1 MEILCD
7 MKHTKVV
14 RKLNWQH
21 FQTYNDAPTQAFE
34 TMCNQLFELWCKRE
48 YKDSLDSVTVVNGSG
63 GDGGVEAFATLK
75 DNSIVGVQAKWF
87 PSSITDGQMT
97 QIKRSI
103 KTAIEVRPNLIR
115 YIVCVP
121 RDLNSIKKGRER
133 KVVTNTEST
142 RWDSLKK
149 IIKEEYPMLE
159 IMLWDETK
167 ILSQLQQHEA
177 SGIYRYWF
185 EKSEISY
192 ENLKYSYN
200 RQKSGWL
207 SQKYI
212 PNLHQEGTINNQVSQ
227 YLGTSETRKNI
238 FAQLKNIKEL
248 CNRIKHS
255 IDDYVEFIEFRQ
267 IDKSDLDNLAQIKR
281 KFEDIE
287 AKVAQLIEILV
298 KEKLNQ
304 TLISYNDFSI
314 DLDFIYS
321 ILDERN
327 ISNDKRYF
335 HIREIKKYIT
345 EFELLDFYSILSEM
359 EFTLNRNLFV
369 IVGNPGVGKTHG
381 IAGAIEN
388 IFEGNFHLPILIR
401 AKDINPSSSWKDII
415 TNVLGLSS
423 NWGEVEIW
431 RGLESLSYR
440 NETIELYKNVCDEFK
455 LVPKVIIFIE
465 GLDESRPY
473 DKWIEKLREASSI
486 TEVYSRIKFCVTSRP
501 YVFES
506 ISHADNLLKNIFRLQ
521 STGDVPVNQLFS
533 IYINHFD
540 VDIGSSNWIKW
551 SLKSPL
557 SLRLFCENYKN
568 QNVSNIDST
577 AMTITNLL
585 KEKIKILE
593 EEFIKTHDLKV
604 GRNGNIIK
612 SSLIAISRLFIEKER
627 IYLPEIEKV
636 LIDSIPVINSQ
647 EIVSSLIQYL
657 ENYGLLQSFEEY
669 SESFFSDSK
678 RVFSIGMQ
686 PIFDYI
692 FALKLYESGHNYD
705 DMKIPEQFL
714 KQKGVIMM
722 LAILL
727 MEEHSYLLSENSCIE
742 QSYSPSKR
750 LSLTCF
756 TLANVSVTAAEKYE
770 EYIAEAMRIDAEHLK
785 KIVDSLTKVVSRIK
799 GHPLGSKM
807 LHDYMMEFSLPAE
820 RDIIWSVPSNIV
832 YGINKKW
839 VSSTSIQ
846 LDHENYQLKTDD
858 SFDGLPL
865 IYAWLL
871 TTVNNSE
878 RASYRAML
886 GEWAVNQP
894 LEFFKLFQLVI
905 KTNDMQMKEDIYSI
919 AAGSVLANQMNEEFV
934 KLFCD
939 WIIQFVYPNANICLT
954 NNIAIR
960 YYTRSILES
969 GYRKGYINEETIQRC
984 RPPYFNNVD
993 IPIDITAITG
1003 SRMGGYGPIDYDLS
1017 RYVLIDPIDSSFF
1030 YPEKMYSGSGR
1041 DETSELSVFFETDEV
1056 KAILQMKDLEE
1067 EIKIKL
1073 NKLVDYYEKQRS
1085 FWPIISF
1092 LEDYGDSGNSTS
1104 IEEENDERIAEE
1116 SRGQVESKETL
1127 NSKYNIKAE
1136 KLLNRYMK
1144 KYNVQNLTSDQFILC
1159 AAYEYLMKQGWTKD
1173 IFSTHISSN
1182 SEERSVGIDSAISG
1196 RFHAATHGA
1205 KSGVMSFCE
1214 KYIWTAKNEIL
1225 GYLADNL
1232 LFRSYDKSPF
1242 IIEDYTLL
1250 SDFPSPLQEISQ
1262 VDPKEKRKHT
1272 EFYLPE
1278 NLSPEIEGVVSEEA
1292 INLWMKDTPEPT
1304 LENWICLKD
1313 EKNKKE
1319 SDEVLSLFGYHSL
1332 SNQTGGETNMWIT
1345 SVIIDKEH
1353 LSIFKHDFLNK
1364 KPYLLSMFNDTSNAR
1379 ATIDNSCYITPKE
1392 VLLLD
1397 GNEEIDAIKKVV
1409 TFRDKGFK
1417 EYSFNYTAT
1426 ECVSHFLEFG
1436 DVYYIMPSKYVR
1448 TLLNITDGDGYKF
1461 YDANLEEIG
1470 FYRIAGEPWFDQQ
1483 SYLCVNKERL
1493 LKNLEREQKSI
1504 VWIVRVMREATPKAR
1519 EKYRDVNGRYNEYY
1533 MLWFENGEIQQ
1544 IKLHSDDNY

>member
-1 MEILCD
+1 MGIQCE

-14 RKLNWQH
+14 RKLNWEH

-87 PSSITDGQMT
+87 PSSITVGQMT
-97 QIKRSI
+97 QIKKSI
-103 KTAIEVRPNLIR
+103 KTAIEVRPNLIQ

-121 RDLNSIKKGRER
+121 RDLNSIKKGREG
-133 KVVTNTEST
+133 KVVTNTEAT
-142 RWDSLKK
+142 RWDSLKQA
-149 IIKEEYPMLE
+149 IKEEYPLLE
-159 IMLWDETK
+159 IILWDETK
-167 ILSQLQQHEA
+167 ILSQLQQYES

-192 ENLKYSYN
+192 ENLKYSYK

-212 PNLHQEGTINNQVSQ
+212 PNLHQEGAINNQVLQ

-238 FAQLKNIKEL
+238 FVQLKNIKEL
-248 CNRIKHS
+248 CNCIKRS
-255 IDDYVEFIEFRQ
+255 IDDYVEFIEFRK
-267 IDKSDLDNLAQIKR
+267 IDRSDLDNLAQIKNT
-281 KFEDIE
+281 FEDIE

-298 KEKLNQ
+298 EEKLNQ
-304 TLISYNDFSI
+304 TLLSYHDFLI
-314 DLDFIYS
+314 DIDFIYS

-335 HIREIKKYIT
+335 HIREIKKHIT
-345 EFELLDFYSILSEM
+345 EFELYDFYSILSEM
-359 EFTLNRNLFV
+359 EFTLNQNLFV

-381 IAGAIEN
+381 IAGAIED
-388 IFEGNFHLPILIR
+388 IFEGNFHIPILIR
-401 AKDINPSSSWKDII
+401 AKDINPSSSWKDIM

-423 NWGEVEIW
+423 NWGEVDIW

-440 NETIELYKNVCDEFK
+440 NETIELYKNICNEFK

-506 ISHADNLLKNIFRLQ
+506 ISHADYLLENIFRLQ

-533 IYINHFD
+533 IYINHFG
-540 VDIGSSNWIKW
+540 VEIGSSNWIKW

-604 GRNGNIIK
+604 GRNSHIIK
-612 SSLIAISRLFIEKER
+612 SSLIAISSLFIEKER
-627 IYLPEIEKV
+627 IPLPEIEQV
-636 LIDSIPVINSQ
+636 LIDSIPMINSQ

-669 SESFFSDSK
+669 SESFFGDSK
-678 RVFSIGMQ
+678 RIFSIGMQ

-692 FALKLYESGHNYD
+692 FALRLYESGHNYD

-714 KQKGVIMM
+714 KQNGVIMM

-727 MEEHSYLLSENSCIE
+727 MEEHSYLLSKNSCIK
-742 QSYSPSKR
+742 QAFSDSKR

-756 TLANVSVTAAEKYE
+756 TLANVSITAAEKYKE
-770 EYIAEAMRIDAEHLK
+770 HIAEVMRIDAEHLK
-785 KIVDSLTKVVSRIK
+785 KIVDSLIKVVSRVK

-832 YGINKKW
+832 YGINEKW
-839 VSSTSIQ
+839 ASSSSIQ
-846 LDHENYQLKTDD
+846 LDHETFKLKADD

-878 RASYRAML
+878 RVSYRATL
-886 GEWAVNQP
+886 GEWAVSQP

-905 KTNDMQMKEDIYSI
+905 ETNDMQMKEDIYSI
-919 AAGSVLANQMNEEFV
+919 AAGSVLANQTNEELV

-939 WIIQFVYPNANICLT
+939 WIIQFVYPDANTCLT

-969 GYRKGYINEETIQRC
+969 GYRKGYINEATIERC
-984 RPPYFNNVD
+984 RPPYFNNMD
-993 IPIDITAITG
+993 IPIDITARTG

-1017 RYVLIDPIDSSFF
+1017 RYVLIDPINSNFF
-1030 YPEKMYSGSGR
+1030 YPEKVYSESEK
-1041 DETSELSVFFETDEV
+1041 DEIAGLAEYFELDEV
-1056 KAILQMKDLEE
+1056 KLLLKVEDLEE

-1073 NKLVDYYEKQRS
+1073 NKLVDYYEDQQN
-1085 FWPIISF
+1085 FWVRISS
-1092 LEDYGDSGNSTS
+1092 LVDYTDSDSSTN
-1104 IEEENDERIAEE
+1104 IEEKNDVGI
-1116 SRGQVESKETL
+1116 VESKETL
-1127 NSKYNIKAE
+1127 NLIYNIKAE
-1136 KLLNRYMK
+1136 KLLNRYME
-1144 KYNVQNLTSDQFILC
+1144 KYDVQNLTSDQFILC
-1159 AAYEYLMKQGWTKD
+1159 AAYNYLMKQGWTKD
-1173 IFSTHISSN
+1173 IFSTYISSDG
-1182 SEERSVGIDSAISG
+1182 EERIVGIDSAILG
-1196 RFHAATHGA
+1196 KFHAATHGA

-1232 LFRSYDKSPF
+1232 LFRDYDKPPF
-1242 IIEDYTLL
+1242 IIENYTLL

-1262 VDPKEKRKHT
+1262 IDPKEKRKYT
-1272 EFYLPE
+1272 ELYLPE

-1304 LENWICLKD
+1304 LEKWICLKG
-1313 EKNKKE
+1313 EKNEKE
-1319 SDEVLSLFGYHSL
+1319 SDKVLSLFGYHSL

-1345 SVIIDKEH
+1345 SVIIDKEN
-1353 LSIFKHDFLNK
+1353 LSIFKYDFLNK
-1364 KPYLLSMFNDTSNAR
+1364 KPYLWSVFNNTSDAH

-1397 GNEEIDAIKKVV
+1397 GIEETDAIKKVI
-1409 TFRDKGFK
+1409 TFRDKSFK
-1417 EYSFNYTAT
+1417 EYCFNYTAT

-1436 DVYYIMPSKYVR
+1436 DVYYIMPSKYIR
-1448 TLLNITDGDGYKF
+1448 NLLNITGGDGYEF
-1461 YDANLEEIG
+1461 YNENLEEVG
-1470 FYRIAGEPWFDQQ
+1470 FYRISGEPWFDEQ

-1493 LKNLEREQKSI
+1493 LKNLESEQKSI

-1519 EKYRDVNGRYNEYY
+1519 EKYRNVNGRYNEYY
-1533 MLWFENGEIQQ
+1533 MLWFENGEMQQ
-1544 IKLHSDDNY
+1544 IKIHSEDD